1 MGGALPAVRVVS
13 HWLQL
18 AIDTSQPGTPV
29 MCGSLWAM
37 PLWQSLQVRSPE
49 AQAFEMAPA
58 LTATQDQIDRA
69 VQATARAAHV
79 VATAQGPA

>member
-29 MCGSLWAM
+29 MSGSLWAM

-49 AQAFEMAPA
+49 AFEMAPA

-69 VQATARAAHV
+69 VQATARAAHEM
-79 VATAQGPA
+79 ATAQGPA

>member
-1 MGGALPAVRVVS
+1 MGGALPAVPVVS

-18 AIDTSQPGTPV
+18 AIDTSQPGAPV
-29 MCGSLWAM
+29 MSGSLWAM

-49 AQAFEMAPA
+49 AHAFEMAPA

-69 VQATARAAHV
+69 VQATARAAHE
-79 VATAQGPA
+79 VATAQDPA